1 MFFRVREYGL
11 IDIGQRWY
19 RPRAYGAVRPDD
31 MWDGWLVFF
40 PSGGAAIAPAGP
52 ETTQDTFEALTVWAA
67 GLRAVYLEG
76 ALARALELAQQPPL
90 VTQLADAEYAALKD
104 AYGLDTAAAVEH
116 AGAEID
122 KAATDA
128 ARIDAEPLLP
138 ERLTAEGVL
147 AVTKEGVAK
156 LDAPAQD
163 RARRRRSVAAGARPR
178 ADTTRGR
185 KKT

>member
-67 GLRAVYLEG
+67 GLRSVYLEG

-90 VTQLADAEYAALKD
+90 VTQLADAEYAALED
-104 AYGLDTAAAVEH
+104 AYRLDTTAAVEH
-116 AGAEID
+116 AAAEID
-122 KAATDA
+122 EAAIDA
-128 ARIDAEPLLP
+128 GRIDAERSLQ
-138 ERLTAEGVL
+138 ERLTAESVL
-147 AVTKEGVAK
+147 AATAH
-156 LDAPAQD
+156 DM
-163 RARRRRSVAAGARPR
+163 ARRRRSVVAEARPC
-178 ADTTRGR
+178 ADTNRGDKR
-185 KKT
+185 K

>member
-1 MFFRVREYGL
+1 MFFRVREYGR
-11 IDIGQRWY
+11 IDIGRRWY
-19 RPRAYGAVRPDD
+19 QPRAYGAVRSDD

-67 GLRAVYLEG
+67 DLRAVYLEG
-76 ALARALELAQQPPL
+76 ALAWALELAQQPPL
-90 VTQLADAEYAALKD
+90 VTQLADAEYTALED

-122 KAATDA
+122 EAATDA
-128 ARIDAEPLLP
+128 ARIDAEPLLQ
-138 ERLTAEGVL
+138 ERLTADVL
-147 AVTKEGVAK
+147 AVTKEGAAK

-163 RARRRRSVAAGARPR
+163 MARRRRSVAAEARPR
-178 ADTTRGR
+178 ADTKRGR